1 MLKWNSTSF
10 LENKIFDTRLVKSSL
25 FDPRQ
30 VKVYKERADYR
41 AFEETYVILFF
52 YLKNFKKIESKKL
65 FFVDFQLFEIFNFY
79 FHV

>member
-1 MLKWNSTSF
+1 MMKWNSTSF

-41 AFEETYVILFF
+41 AFEETYVNLF
-52 YLKNFKKIESKKL
+52 LFKT
-65 FFVDFQLFEIFNFY
+65 
-79 FHV
+79 

>member
-1 MLKWNSTSF
+1 MMKWNSTSF

-41 AFEETYVILFF
+41 AFEETYVIFF
-52 YLKNFKKIESKKL
+52 FFNNQRSFFLSFNYFIIFILTLNKL
-65 FFVDFQLFEIFNFY
+65 FKYN
-79 FHV
+79 

>member
-1 MLKWNSTSF
+1 MMKWNSTSF

-41 AFEETYVILFF
+41 AFEETYVIYFF
-52 YLKNFKKIESKKL
+52 FLNNQRSFC
-65 FFVDFQLFEIFNFY
+65 FDFQLFKFNFY
-79 FHV
+79 FYVKRTFL